1 MSQKECAHIK
11 KTHIKNQFI
20 VCTLFKTRIARKH
33 RQHNFVLKNNKKHM
47 PGAGGGGE
55 EEEEEE
61 EEDGRLRAVVRD
73 SSSLPAPPDAGNA
86 KKTSSALL
94 SECALRFFAGFEIFV
109 DTWKK
114 KTNVN
119 ARTTTFY
126 FLTHAHQD
134 HLRGL
139 REDMFEN
146 DANGR
151 IYCTEITKVL
161 LVKRYP
167 RLESK
172 VKVLEFDSVEVVR
185 VGSRNGDDGE
195 NNNSGEDV
203 RFNVYTLDAGHC
215 PGSAMFV
222 FEGTF
227 GKVLHT
233 GDFRREDWSGSLPRG
248 KRMSFPTPGSRGS
261 FGSSSGFRRNFF
273 GMINDTPLS
282 AGMWSSSSA
291 SLTGSQDLG
300 YDNSKAT
307 ALKNATPLPKV
318 LDNSKTPPVDV
329 LYLDNTYNN
338 PAYDHPPRTVALER
352 IVKLVTEIEPE
363 RPVILLLDSL
373 GKEDIVIALS
383 QATKS
388 KVYLHKDRYND
399 WLKLGFGKEYV
410 CNELGKNET
419 TRVRVLP
426 KSMGRNKENVC
437 GPLVAGLKNSKE
449 WGPLVINPTGWARV
463 TEQMREEDER
473 RDMDTERR
481 EKMTNEEKLDWV
493 RRSVPYSL
501 HSSYRELE
509 TFVRRI
515 QPRKIIGNTRDDTL
529 KEAER
534 KGLSEVRSV
543 HVRRLEPLLR
553 PSSQSEENPMLKAAL
568 EAERGYERV
577 AATTTKMNASKLL
590 ARMRLPS
597 HSPRDEISDVRLLS
611 ASSPR
616 GVKGDVK
623 ETLHK
628 MRIVS
633 PSKQATKYALANK
646 KLPLRLQP
654 IDKEQQQQQ
663 QQQQQKDREEEN
675 PEEDEMEE
683 KETPEELSVPPLP
696 PNRRRLPLPK
706 SLTTRGGTAQKQR
719 SNTKNDTHVEN
730 NVVLHSSEEEFYNKS
745 NLKSQPSVRGP
756 SKQQI
761 ASRMPL
767 VSNQKSDGFDALNA
781 FLEKRMREREKRK
794 EVNDGEDGANIF
806 ENEENDKQDDDAEKK
821 QEGEEEEEE
830 VEEERQKQ
838 SQETVEDDDDEEED
852 DDDIVPTQSAD
863 GAIGHGTEEEE
874 VTATPVSPSK
884 WFSSIIAP
892 VKRLFFR
899 GGEKKI
905 PSQQQSQ
912 VPTRREEENEEVD
925 DRTTTFITAK
935 VTDAEDNDDEARHDG
950 GNDAPDDAHED
961 TAGGDGDDDEE
972 GEEGKGDAKDLDN
985 NNSGDGGNGDEDE
998 DDKNDDEDDDM
1009 PIRRSQHRVRKLGS
1023 PPTDEELK
1031 EAVFEIVDR
1040 IKEGGGKRISPRE
1053 TREEL
1058 EKKFGCSLK
1067 AHKENIQKYIYFR
1080 TIEQDTTI
1088 VTTRRRNNSKE
1099 RNRLKRKSELKTE
1112 QEEDVSEEEE
1122 EAREEEKEEKPEV
1135 KKRPQRK
1142 KKVKKLRKLNP
1153 LRYAD
1158 SDASSEDDED
1168 DDEEEEEEEEDRD
1181 DAGNSGDDDD
1191 DDDMKDEMVDK
1202 DSESTDEE
1210 GKPPPKKQRIN
1221 STGAGQQQPQSF
1233 RQGRDVTRK
1242 QMTRMR
1248 ATLQETQGSIPGTR
1262 SGAKRKAAKESLN
1275 EREPKER
1282 KEKGAGRV
1290 RLLPTLPEMERAP
1303 PGTFYATAHLELPRD
1318 VLERMVFEKTGKDY
1332 SLWQN
1337 PKVARWKL
1345 ALMLDEGGL
1354 LQAIADEKIKPTH
1367 VEKKKTGSY
1376 YVKKAERLAMEKQY
1390 QELSK
1395 AKKERGGQVEEGQ
1408 DRGQPGRNNVGGDGS
1423 DLQPKTIRFFGQG
1436 EEREDSDDTEGGT
1449 VVKSEIE
1456 EEEEEEQDSED
1467 DNDLRLLLEKMQV
1480 KRKMSERTLY

>member
-1 MSQKECAHIK
+1 MRENIR
-11 KTHIKNQFI
+11 N
-20 VCTLFKTRIARKH
+20 
-33 RQHNFVLKNNKKHM
+33 NFVLNTNKKHM
-47 PGAGGGGE
+47 PRADGE
-55 EEEEEE
+55 EE
-61 EEDGRLRAVVRD
+61 DARVFAVRGD
-73 SSSLPAPPDAGNA
+73 SSSLPAPAAGNA
-86 KKTSSALL
+86 KTSSALL
-94 SECALRFFAGFEIFV
+94 SECALRFAGFEIFV

-139 REDMFEN
+139 REDVFEN

-195 NNNSGEDV
+195 NNNSGEDM

-222 FEGTF
+222 FEGKF

-338 PAYDHPPRTVALER
+338 PEYDHPPRAVALER

-410 CNELGKNET
+410 CSELGENET

-449 WGPLVINPTGWARV
+449 WGPLVISPTGWARV

-473 RDMDTERR
+473 RDMDTRRR
-481 EKMTNEEKLDWV
+481 EKMTNEEKSDWV

-553 PSSQSEENPMLKAAL
+553 PSSQSEENPMLKSAL
-568 EAERGYERV
+568 EAERGYEGV

-597 HSPRDEISDVRLLS
+597 DSPRDEISDVRLLS

-633 PSKQATKYALANK
+633 PIKQATKYALANK

-663 QQQQQKDREEEN
+663 EKDREEEN

-683 KETPEELSVPPLP
+683 EETPEELSVPPLP

-730 NVVLHSSEEEFYNKS
+730 NVVLHSSEEELYNKS

-756 SKQQI
+756 SKQQL
-761 ASRMPL
+761 ASRIPL

-781 FLEKRMREREKRK
+781 FLEKRMRQREEELREREKRK

-806 ENEENDKQDDDAEKK
+806 ENEENDEQDDDAEKK

-830 VEEERQKQ
+830 EEEEERERQKQ
-838 SQETVEDDDDEEED
+838 SQETVEDDDVEEED
-852 DDDIVPTQSAD
+852 DDEDDDIVPTQSAD

-899 GGEKKI
+899 GGEKKT

-912 VPTRREEENEEVD
+912 EENEEVD

-935 VTDAEDNDDEARHDG
+935 VTDAEDNDDEAQHDG
-950 GNDAPDDAHED
+950 GDDAPDDAHED

-985 NNSGDGGNGDEDE
+985 KNNNNSGDGGNGDEDE

-1009 PIRRSQHRVRKLGS
+1009 PIRRRQHRVRKSGS

-1040 IKEGGGKRISPRE
+1040 IKEVGGKRISPRE

-1099 RNRLKRKSELKTE
+1099 RNRLKRKSELETE
-1112 QEEDVSEEEE
+1112 QEEDVSEEEEE

-1168 DDEEEEEEEEDRD
+1168 EEEEEEEDRD

-1191 DDDMKDEMVDK
+1191 DDDVKDEMVDK

-1233 RQGRDVTRK
+1233 RKGRDMTRK

-1248 ATLQETQGSIPGTR
+1248 ATLRETQGSIPGTR
-1262 SGAKRKAAKESLN
+1262 SGANRKTAKESLN
-1275 EREPKER
+1275 EREPKEP
-1282 KEKGAGRV
+1282 KEKGARRV
-1290 RLLPTLPEMERAP
+1290 SLLPTLPEMERAP
-1303 PGTFYATAHLELPRD
+1303 PGTFYATAHLKIPRD
-1318 VLERMVFEKTGKDY
+1318 VLERMVFEKTGNDY
-1332 SLWQN
+1332 SRW
-1337 PKVARWKL
+1337 KIARWKL
-1345 ALMLDEGGL
+1345 AHMLDEGEL
-1354 LQAIADEKIKPTH
+1354 LQAIADEKIKPAH
-1367 VEKKKTGSY
+1367 VEKKKTGTY
-1376 YVKKAERLAMEKQY
+1376 YVKKAERLALEKQY

-1395 AKKERGGQVEEGQ
+1395 AKKEREGQVEEGQ

-1449 VVKSEIE
+1449 VVKSEIKE

-1480 KRKMSERTLY
+1480 KRKMSEWTMY

>member
-1 MSQKECAHIK
+1 M
-11 KTHIKNQFI
+11 
-20 VCTLFKTRIARKH
+20 R
-33 RQHNFVLKNNKKHM
+33 
-47 PGAGGGGE
+47 
-55 EEEEEE
+55 
-61 EEDGRLRAVVRD
+61 
-73 SSSLPAPPDAGNA
+73 
-86 KKTSSALL
+86 
-94 SECALRFFAGFEIFV
+94 FAGFEIFV

-114 KTNVN
+114 KKITTTEKTN
-119 ARTTTFY
+119 ATTTFY

-185 VGSRNGDDGE
+185 VGSKK
-195 NNNSGEDV
+195 NNSGEDV

-273 GMINDTPLS
+273 GMLNDTPLS

-338 PAYDHPPRTVALER
+338 PEYDHPPRTVALER

-410 CNELGKNET
+410 CNGLGENET

-449 WGPLVINPTGWARV
+449 WGPLVISPTGWARV

-568 EAERGYERV
+568 EAEREYERV

-597 HSPRDEISDVRLLS
+597 DSPRDEISDVRLLS

-616 GVKGDVK
+616 GVKCDVK

-663 QQQQQKDREEEN
+663 QQKDREEET

-683 KETPEELSVPPLP
+683 EETPEELSVPPLP

-719 SNTKNDTHVEN
+719 SNTKNDTHLEN
-730 NVVLHSSEEEFYNKS
+730 NVVLHSSEEELYNKS

-756 SKQQI
+756 SKQQL

-781 FLEKRMREREKRK
+781 FLEKRMRQREEELREREKRK
-794 EVNDGEDGANIF
+794 EVNDGEGGANIF
-806 ENEENDKQDDDAEKK
+806 ENEENDEQDDDAEKK

-830 VEEERQKQ
+830 EEEGEERQKQ
-838 SQETVEDDDDEEED
+838 SQETVEDDDEEED
-852 DDDIVPTQSAD
+852 EDDDIVPTQSAD

-899 GGEKKI
+899 GGEKKT

-935 VTDAEDNDDEARHDG
+935 VTDAEDNDDEAQRDG
-950 GNDAPDDAHED
+950 GDDDAPDDAHED
-961 TAGGDGDDDEE
+961 TAGGDGDDDKE
-972 GEEGKGDAKDLDN
+972 GEEGKGDAKDLDNKNN

-1009 PIRRSQHRVRKLGS
+1009 PIRRSHHRVRKSGS

-1040 IKEGGGKRISPRE
+1040 IKEGGEKRISPRE

-1080 TIEQDTTI
+1080 TIERDTTI

-1099 RNRLKRKSELKTE
+1099 RNRLKRKSELETE
-1112 QEEDVSEEEE
+1112 QEEDVSEEEEGE

-1158 SDASSEDDED
+1158 SDASSEDDD
-1168 DDEEEEEEEEDRD
+1168 DDEEEEEEEEEDRD

-1191 DDDMKDEMVDK
+1191 DDDVKDEMVDK

-1242 QMTRMR
+1242 QMTWMR

-1275 EREPKER
+1275 ERKLKEPK
-1282 KEKGAGRV
+1282 KKNAGRV
-1290 RLLPTLPEMERAP
+1290 SLLPTLPDMERAP

-1318 VLERMVFEKTGKDY
+1318 VLERMVFEKTGNDY
-1332 SLWQN
+1332 SRWQN

-1345 ALMLDEGGL
+1345 ALMLDEGEL
-1354 LQAIADEKIKPTH
+1354 LQAIADEKIKPSY
-1367 VEKKKTGSY
+1367 VEKKKTGTY

-1395 AKKERGGQVEEGQ
+1395 VKKEREGQVEEGQ
-1408 DRGQPGRNNVGGDGS
+1408 DRGQPDRNNVGGDGS

-1456 EEEEEEQDSED
+1456 EEEEEEEQDSED

-1480 KRKMSERTLY
+1480 KRKMSERTL